1 MKRHA
6 LRYRHFSS
14 NTFGMTEERVLAS
27 MLILIKEKE

>member
-6 LRYRHFSS
+6 LHYRHFPF
-14 NTFGMTEERVLAS
+14 NTFGVTEERMLAS